1 MKHALCV
8 SEMRVCEKKCICE
21 NDFVCVAECMRE
33 IVHVRDLCERETAC
47 VRGLFVRLHVRGCV

>member
-1 MKHALCV
+1 M
-8 SEMRVCEKKCICE
+8 
-21 NDFVCVAECMRE
+21 CVAECMRE